1 VIWYDYGARMYDPA
15 LGRWHSIDLLTESYH
30 SVSPYHYALNNPI
43 RYIDVFGMGADE
55 FNDEDHD
62 FDFPEFD
69 SPEEE
74 NDWWT
79 RYMEEKSAWVPN
91 KTPTIAGKNN
101 QDPPPQEES
110 ENSENEK
117 KTNTAAGVS
126 IDITAA
132 IGSAG
137 YTFEIGSFVDE
148 TGKSYDFISYG
159 RAMGGEL
166 SVSNNIFVIKSKDG
180 TIFTGDELEEGSTY
194 TFTVNAGVVSIS
206 RSGDGKANYP
216 EDDFAKAYAI
226 TKTGGGFGVGA
237 STAKTKT
244 IVRPSPSMINI
255 NWCGRIRR

>member
-1 VIWYDYGARMYDPA
+1 MYDPA
-15 LGRWHSIDLLTESYH
+15 IGRWHVIDPIAELYNSL
-30 SVSPYHYALNNPI
+30 SPYHYALNNPI
-43 RYIDVFGMGADE
+43 RYTDVLGMGADE
-55 FNDEDHD
+55 FNDEDHN

-79 RYMEEKSAWVPN
+79 RYMEEKSAWDPN
-91 KTPTIAGKNN
+91 KTTTIAGENTQN
-101 QDPPPQEES
+101 PPPEKES
-110 ENSENEK
+110 ENSENDK
-117 KTNTAAGVS
+117 KTNTAAGMS

-137 YTFEIGSFVDE
+137 YTIEIGSFVDE

-166 SVSNNIFVIKSKDG
+166 SVSNNVFVIKSTDG
-180 TIFTGDELEEGSTY
+180 TIFTGDEIEGTTY
-194 TFTVNAGVVSIS
+194 TFTVNAGFVSFS
-206 RSGDGKANYP
+206 GSGDGKANYP

-226 TKTGGGFGVGA
+226 AKTGGGFGIGV

-244 IVRPSPSMINI
+244 IIRPSPSMTNI